1 MKPRANEESDESK
14 RCEGGNVRRFEEL
27 AGSVEGGG
35 EETRDQETKAGRSAF
50 AFAAANGYGVMWGR
64 GFFGAY
70 SSWVNLDSR
79 SATTHTW
86 TFCRKSMCEWLQIDL
101 EGIGE

>member
-1 MKPRANEESDESK
+1 VERGREAD
-14 RCEGGNVRRFEEL
+14 RRR
-27 AGSVEGGG
+27 EGGG

-70 SSWVNLDSR
+70 SSWVNWDDR

-86 TFCRKSMCEWLQIDL
+86 TFCRKSMCELLDIDV
-101 EGIGE
+101 EEIGG

>member
-1 MKPRANEESDESK
+1 M
-14 RCEGGNVRRFEEL
+14 RRFRER
-27 AGSVEGGG
+27 
-35 EETRDQETKAGRSAF
+35 ETRDSRRSETADGSLWRPTDQETKAGRSAF

-70 SSWVNLDSR
+70 SSWVNWDDR

-86 TFCRKSMCEWLQIDL
+86 TFCRKSMCELLEIDV
-101 EGIGE
+101 EEIGG